1 MEFRRVLFRSPAL
14 VRAITLDEN
23 EVRFGSLEIEVSD
36 RSPIAMS
43 IFAFHRHP
51 IVAVEIERAAQEI
64 EMRLVSARG
73 PVIAAVLGYL
83 PISDEFA
90 FSLNPGLPTPAHL
103 TTSSDESRGGT
114 ECARPC
120 KTGG

>member
-1 MEFRRVLFRSPAL
+1 
-14 VRAITLDEN
+14 
-23 EVRFGSLEIEVSD
+23 
-36 RSPIAMS
+36 MS

-73 PVIAAVLGYL
+73 TVIAAVLGYL

-90 FSLNPGLPTPAHL
+90 FRLNQGLPKPAHIHITRGSGCCGNRFDKRSEEYTSEL
-103 TTSSDESRGGT
+103 QSLMRISYAVFCLKKKNHTTT
-114 ECARPC
+114 
-120 KTGG
+120 

>member
-1 MEFRRVLFRSPAL
+1 MRISDWRSDVCSSDLNEF
-14 VRAITLDEN
+14 
-23 EVRFGSLEIEVSD
+23 RFGSLEIEVSD

-73 PVIAAVLGYL
+73 TVIAAVLGYL

-90 FSLNPGLPTPAHL
+90 FRLNQGLPKPSHIPITRGSGCLGNRFYNADL
-103 TTSSDESRGGT
+103 GTSEERRG
-114 ECARPC
+114 
-120 KTGG
+120 

>member
-1 MEFRRVLFRSPAL
+1 MRISDWRSDVCSSDL
-14 VRAITLDEN
+14 N

-73 PVIAAVLGYL
+73 TVIAAVLGYL

-90 FSLNPGLPTPAHL
+90 FRLNQGLPKPAHIHITRRSGCCGNRFDQVVL
-103 TTSSDESRGGT
+103 R
-114 ECARPC
+114 
-120 KTGG
+120 

>member
-1 MEFRRVLFRSPAL
+1 
-14 VRAITLDEN
+14 
-23 EVRFGSLEIEVSD
+23 
-36 RSPIAMS
+36 MS

-73 PVIAAVLGYL
+73 TVIAAVLGYL

-90 FSLNPGLPTPAHL
+90 FRLNQGLPKPAHL
-103 TTSSDESRGGT
+103 HITRGSGCCGNRFDKVVLGRSEERRVGKECDSTCRSRWS
-114 ECARPC
+114 P
-120 KTGG
+120 